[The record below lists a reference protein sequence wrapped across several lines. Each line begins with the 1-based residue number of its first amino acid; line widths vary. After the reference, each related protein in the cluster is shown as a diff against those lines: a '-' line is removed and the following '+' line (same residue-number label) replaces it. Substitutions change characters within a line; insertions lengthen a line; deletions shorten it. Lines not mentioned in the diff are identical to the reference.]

1 MNSDHTSNT
10 EINQLVIKVL
20 SGQATAGETDIL
32 QMWIQQSEE
41 NKIHFLRLR
50 NTWDAAAQAIT
61 PDARKTMKALDII
74 NQKINSLPTD
84 NISSSNPGS
93 SQTVFQLFRYNFS
106 KIAALLIII
115 FVLGAVFAR
124 VFIKPAGY
132 SNKTSMIEVV
142 APMGNKAMT
151 SLPDGTKIWLN
162 AGSTIEYS
170 LSDKK
175 NIREV
180 FLTGEAYF
188 EVAKN
193 PHKPFIVNAGVII
206 IKAYGTT
213 FNVKAYP
220 EERVVEATLVEGS
233 ISVEVKN
240 KPENRIMLNPDEQ
253 VFYYKPTSERNEK
266 LLITKGINSEL
277 FTSWIN
283 DRLQISGETLES
295 LAVKLERKYGMAIH
309 FEDNSLKDLRFTGI
323 IENETI
329 EQVLELIKI
338 SSSVNYRI
346 HNREIWLM
354 NNKN

>member
-1 MNSDHTSNT
+1 MNPEHTSNT
-10 EINQLVIKVL
+10 EINQLIIKVL

-32 QMWIQQSEE
+32 QMWIQQSDK
-41 NKIHFLRLR
+41 NKTHFIRLR
-50 NTWDAAAQAIT
+50 NTWNATAQVIT
-61 PDARKTMKALDII
+61 PDARMTMKALDIV
-74 NQKINSLPTD
+74 NQKINSIPTN
-84 NISSSNPGS
+84 NISPSKQESY
-93 SQTVFQLFRYNFS
+93 QTIFQLIKNNFS
-106 KIAALLIII
+106 KIAALVIII
-115 FVLGAVFAR
+115 FVLGAVFTW
-124 VFIKPAGY
+124 VFIKPTGY
-132 SNKTSMIEVV
+132 YNQTSMIKVV
-142 APMGNKAMT
+142 SPMGNKAMT
-151 SLPDGTKIWLN
+151 MLPDGTKIWLN

-175 NIREV
+175 QMREV

-206 IKAYGTT
+206 IKAYGTI

-220 EERVVEATLVEGS
+220 EERAVEATLVEGS
-233 ISVEVKN
+233 ISVEVQN
-240 KPENRIMLNPDEQ
+240 KPENKIMLKPNEQ
-253 VFYYKPTSERNEK
+253 VFYYKPTSERSEK
-266 LLITKGINSEL
+266 LLITKGIDPEL

-295 LAVKLERKYGMAIH
+295 LAVKLERKYGMEIH

-323 IENETI
+323 IENETV

-338 SSSVNYRI
+338 SSSVNYKI

-354 NNKN
+354 NSEK